1 MNLKIGI
8 GYDIHKLVE
17 GRKLIIGGL
26 EIPHTKGLLGH
37 SDADVLLHA
46 ISDALL
52 GAAGEKDIGELFP
65 DTDKKYK
72 DISSAILMKEVDGLI
87 KKNGYEVSNIDTVVV
102 AQSPKLNSFKD
113 EIKKSIAEILQI
125 DKERVIVKAKTQEML
140 GLIGNQEAISAY
152 AVALLEKK

>member
-8 GYDIHKLVE
+8 GYEIHKLVE

-125 DKERVIVKAKTQEML
+125 DKERVNVKAKTQEML

>member
-125 DKERVIVKAKTQEML
+125 DKERVNVKAKTQEML